1 MVFPPAPLESINWN
15 QLGLSIQDKV
25 NGHVESTYT
34 VSTGEWSEPTFIAD
48 PFLRVHGL
56 SPALNY
62 GQQAYEGMKAH
73 RGPDGNI
80 LLFRPTAHADRLAV
94 STSYVSIPE
103 IPQEH
108 FLKCAK
114 LAVAKNAEWVA
125 PHSTEALLY
134 IRPVVFGSSGHL
146 MLTAPTEYKFAV
158 YVQPGTTYHG
168 VQPLPA
174 CVVEDFDRAAP
185 RGTGGAKVGGNYAPV
200 IRHTDKARAKG
211 FHVTLH
217 LDAQTRTCIEEFST
231 SGFIGIKKVGES
243 VIVVVPDSKNI
254 VQSIT
259 SDSCLALA
267 ESFGWKVE
275 KREIPWSE
283 CKFFDEVIAVGT
295 AASLLPIRLLAREST
310 GEKFVYGATTG
321 ECTQRLSAALRNIMR
336 GNIEDSFGWVDT
348 VKEED
353 LLHQTAIGSEVES
366 EINGQ
371 FKIENSAN
379 AEPTLEQL
387 KATIEELKASLA
399 KANQTSVEIVKA
411 PAKEVKEVSIEKSR
425 EAPIE
430 QTKEIPTEK
439 AQEALVEQTQKTPVE
454 ETKAPIEETNEAPV
468 EAQASTE
475 EANDEEIKAI
485 IEEITAPAAVEA
497 PVEIEE
503 VKAPVSYVNK
513 NEIKSPVVTEF
524 PIDVMDVKA

>member
-1 MVFPPAPLESINWN
+1 
-15 QLGLSIQDKV
+15 
-25 NGHVESTYT
+25 
-34 VSTGEWSEPTFIAD
+34 
-48 PFLRVHGL
+48 
-56 SPALNY
+56 
-62 GQQAYEGMKAH
+62 
-73 RGPDGNI
+73 
-80 LLFRPTAHADRLAV
+80 
-94 STSYVSIPE
+94 
-103 IPQEH
+103 
-108 FLKCAK
+108 
-114 LAVAKNAEWVA
+114 
-125 PHSTEALLY
+125 
-134 IRPVVFGSSGHL
+134 
-146 MLTAPTEYKFAV
+146 MLTAPTEYTFAV

-231 SGFIGIKKVGES
+231 SGFIGIKKVGEN

-336 GNIEDSFGWVDT
+336 GKIEDSFGWVDT

-353 LLHQTAIGSEVES
+353 LLHETATGFEVKSEVNGAFKVES
-366 EINGQ
+366 
-371 FKIENSAN
+371 FAD

-387 KATIEELKASLA
+387 KVTIEELKASLA
-399 KANQTSVEIVKA
+399 KVKAVSVEGVKA
-411 PAKEVKEVSIEKSR
+411 PVEEVKKVSVENNP

-430 QTKEIPTEK
+430 ETKEIPTEK
-439 AQEALVEQTQKTPVE
+439 AQETPVKE
-454 ETKAPIEETNEAPV
+454 IQKAAVEDIKAPIEETSEAPV
-468 EAQASTE
+468 EVQASIE
-475 EANDEEIKAI
+475 KVKDESVKAPIKEIK
-485 IEEITAPAAVEA
+485 APAAVEA

-503 VKAPVSYVNK
+503 AKAHTPYVNS